1 MLICS
6 RLGMLIFLL
15 VGSKFNVRD
24 VELIVEWIEVGDAD
38 FLIGWGC

>member
-24 VELIVEWIEVGDAD
+24 VELIVEWIKVGDAD
-38 FLIGWGC
+38 FLV